1 LKVIFHLL
9 RNKTLI
15 NETQREI
22 AKATDVALGTI
33 PQVIEGL
40 KETGYII
47 PLNNKAY
54 LWENKLELFNRWVE
68 GYNTDLRPKLLKG
81 NFTVRGEWREIQF
94 DRNQNQWGGE
104 LGADLLTNYLRPEK
118 YTLYTKEA
126 QKDLIKNYRIMPKED
141 GELTIMEMFWEV
153 DGVDKVVPP
162 LIVYADLIY
171 EGGKRNKETAEII
184 FNEHIEKNL

>member
-1 LKVIFHLL
+1 M